1 MADDPARDAT
11 SRPSSPAEPSASAP
25 PADSPRLA
33 QVAVPLPL
41 PTALTYVVP
50 DHLAPRALPGARVR
64 VRVGRQ
70 RQVGVIVALTREVPA
85 GVPAGVKL
93 RPLDEV
99 LDREPVFPPDLLEL
113 AEFIASYYRA
123 PPGEVFRGMLPG
135 DLPPWGHQRL
145 RLTSA
150 GAIAPGRDP
159 IERAVV
165 ETLHQEG
172 RMTASDLEAH
182 LASPARREALG
193 LDLSGGLAGAL
204 PETLDRMAAAG
215 RLVIE
220 SRRPRTGARYLTA
233 VELGRVGQGSL
244 EELLEACGRSA
255 PGREVVELL
264 AALGRPATVGE
275 LTAEVGCTPAVVRR
289 LVKLGVLRQFS
300 QIERLSLAHQSLGWG
315 GDRSGPHGTRG
326 GDPAPIVLRA
336 DQAAAVEAIVAAVE
350 SEAFRPFLLVGMT
363 GSGKTEV
370 YLRAVAATL
379 ERGRSAILLVPE
391 IALVPALVREVAARF
406 GRRVAIVHSA
416 LGATER
422 HQEWER
428 IRRGEARVVVG
439 PRSALFAPVRNLG
452 LLVVDEEQDPA
463 YKQDSTPRYHGRDI
477 ALVRAQRAG
486 AAALL
491 VSATPSLESRLNSER
506 GKLSPLHLTQR
517 AGQGRLPEGILVDL
531 REEATAPRRPGEIA
545 FSETLQEEIRR
556 AAADG
561 DQMILLRNRRG
572 YAPVLL
578 CRACGE
584 DHRCDACGLPRTLH
598 RRRGMLICHYCGSA
612 TAVPTRCAACGEEAL
627 EAIGAGT
634 ERVEETFRE
643 LFPDIPVDVL
653 DRDTVRRKGGP
664 AAVLA
669 RFARGESQAL
679 VGTQMVSKGHHFP
692 GVALTAVLSADTY
705 LGFADFRA
713 VERTYTLLTQLAGRA
728 GRGERPGRVV
738 IQTYHPDH
746 YAIQAA
752 LNNDDQRFAAEEM
765 RFRRVF
771 HYPPYTR
778 LVQILVR
785 DEDRERAEAQAE
797 EIARAVNRVRKHNPR
812 ARETRVAGPAP
823 APFERLRNQWRF
835 QILLRHPS
843 IGTLHELL
851 DAALTEKLPA
861 SVVVDVDPYQLL

>member
-1 MADDPARDAT
+1 MSD
-11 SRPSSPAEPSASAP
+11 SSPPTQQPPEGPRRSASRTGDPPEHPTERAAEPVAELTP
-25 PADSPRLA
+25 HLA

-41 PTALTYVVP
+41 PTALTYEVP
-50 DHLAPRALPGARVR
+50 EHLVARARPGARVR

-70 RQVGVIVALTREVPA
+70 RQVGVIVALADEAPS
-85 GVPAGVKL
+85 GVKT
-93 RPLDEV
+93 RPIDEV
-99 LDREPVFPPDLLEL
+99 LDREPVFPEDLLAL
-113 AEFIASYYRA
+113 GAFVADYYRA
-123 PPGEVFRGMLPG
+123 PIGEVLRGMLPG

-150 GAIAPGRDP
+150 GAIAPGRDDL
-159 IERAVV
+159 ERAVV
-165 ETLHQEG
+165 EALREAG

-182 LASPARREALG
+182 LATGASTGRPAA
-193 LDLSGGLAGAL
+193 DL
-204 PETLDRMAAAG
+204 PEVLDRLAAEG
-215 RLVIE
+215 RIAIE
-220 SRRPRTGARYLTA
+220 SRRPRTGARYLSA
-233 VELGRVGQGSL
+233 VELAPGTL
-244 EELLEACGRSA
+244 EDLLDACGRSV
-255 PGREVVELL
+255 PGREVIALL
-264 AALGRPATVGE
+264 DALGRPATVEE

-289 LVKLGVLRQFS
+289 LVKLGILRRFT
-300 QIERLSLAHQSLGWG
+300 QIERLSLAHQSLE
-315 GDRSGPHGTRG
+315 RPG
-326 GDPAPIVLRA
+326 GDPVPFTLRP
-336 DQAAAVEAIVAAVE
+336 DQEAAVAAITAGVAAGVY
-350 SEAFRPFLLVGMT
+350 RPFLLVGMT

-379 ERGRSAILLVPE
+379 DRGRSAILLVPE

-406 GRRVAIVHSA
+406 GRRLAIIHSA

-439 PRSALFAPVRNLG
+439 PRSALFAPVRDLG
-452 LLVVDEEQDPA
+452 LVVVDEEQDPA
-463 YKQDSTPRYHGRDI
+463 YKQDQTPRYHGRDV

-491 VSATPSLESRLNSER
+491 VSATPSLESRLNAER
-506 GKLSPLHLTQR
+506 GKLAPLHLTAR
-517 AGQGRLPEGILVDL
+517 AGQGSLPEGVLVDL
-531 REEATAPRRPGEIA
+531 RQEASAPRRPGEIA
-545 FSETLQEEIRR
+545 FSERLQEEIR
-556 AAADG
+556 AAAAAG

-584 DHRCDACGLPRTLH
+584 DQRCDACGLPRTLH
-598 RRRGMLICHYCGSA
+598 RRRGILLCHYCGSA
-612 TAVPTRCAACGEEAL
+612 LPVPRLCPTCGEEAL
-627 EAIGAGT
+627 EPIGAGT

-643 LFPDIPVDVL
+643 LFPDIPADVL
-653 DRDTVRRKGGP
+653 DRDTVRRKGGA

-669 RFARGESQAL
+669 RFGRGETQAL
-679 VGTQMVSKGHHFP
+679 IGTQMVSKGHHFP

-738 IQTYHPDH
+738 IQSYHPEH

-752 LNNDDQRFAAEEM
+752 LTNDDERFAAEEM

-785 DEDRERAEAQAE
+785 DEDRERAEDAAQ
-797 EIARAVNRVRKHNPR
+797 EIARAIERHPR
-812 ARETRVAGPAP
+812 ARETRIAGPAP

-835 QILLRHPS
+835 QLLLRHPS
-843 IGTLHELL
+843 VRALHEIL
-851 DAALTEKLPA
+851 DASLPEKLPA
-861 SVVVDVDPYQLL
+861 TVVVDVDPYQLL

>member
-1 MADDPARDAT
+1 MSDRSANSERPGANPPDPVGGT
-11 SRPSSPAEPSASAP
+11 ESASVEP
-25 PADSPRLA
+25 EEHRPILA
-33 QVAVPLPL
+33 RVAVPLPL
-41 PTALTYVVP
+41 PTALTYAVP
-50 DHLAPRALPGARVR
+50 AHLAPRARPGVRVR

-70 RQVGVIVALTREVPA
+70 RQVGVLVDFAEAAPE
-85 GVPAGVKL
+85 GVTI
-93 RPLDEV
+93 RPLEEV
-99 LDREPVFPPDLLEL
+99 LDREPVFPGDLLEL
-113 AEFIASYYRA
+113 AEFIARYYRA

-159 IERAVV
+159 LERAVV
-165 ETLHQEG
+165 EALHAAG
-172 RMTASDLEAH
+172 RMTASDLQAH
-182 LASPARREALG
+182 LATGELGPAGTA
-193 LDLSGGLAGAL
+193 DL
-204 PETLDRMAAAG
+204 PEVLDRLAADG
-215 RLVIE
+215 RIVIE

-233 VELGRVGQGSL
+233 VELAKGSL
-244 EELLEACGRSA
+244 DDLLEACGRSV
-255 PGREVVELL
+255 PGREVVTLL
-264 AALGRPATVGE
+264 DALGRPATVQE

-289 LVKLGVLRQFS
+289 LIKLGVLRRFT
-300 QIERLSLAHQSLGWG
+300 QIERLSLAHQSLERI
-315 GDRSGPHGTRG
+315 GDE
-326 GDPAPIVLRA
+326 PAPFVLRG
-336 DQAAAVEAIVAAVE
+336 DQAAAVDAIVAGVE
-350 SEAFRPFLLVGMT
+350 AEAFRPFLLQGMT

-439 PRSALFAPVRNLG
+439 PRSALFAPVRKLG
-452 LLVVDEEQDPA
+452 LVVVDEEQDPA

-491 VSATPSLESRLNSER
+491 VSATPSLESRLNVER
-506 GKLSPLHLTQR
+506 GKLDPLHLTAR
-517 AGQGRLPEGILVDL
+517 AGQGSLPEGILVDL

-545 FSETLQEEIRR
+545 FSETLQEEIRQ
-556 AAADG
+556 AVADG

-598 RRRGMLICHYCGSA
+598 RRRGILLCHYCGAA
-612 TAVPTRCAACGEEAL
+612 TPVPKICPECGEEAL

-634 ERVEETFRE
+634 ERVEEAFRE

-653 DRDTVRRKGGP
+653 DRDTVRRKGGA

-669 RFARGESQAL
+669 RFGRGETQAL

-752 LNNDDQRFAAEEM
+752 LTHDDERFATEEM

-778 LVQILVR
+778 LVQVLVR
-785 DEDRERAEAQAE
+785 DEDRERAEALAE
-797 EIARAVNRVRKHNPR
+797 EIARGLQRERERNPR
-812 ARETRVAGPAP
+812 ARETRVVGPAP

-843 IGTLHELL
+843 IGALHALL
-851 DAALTEKLPA
+851 DAGLPEKLPG
-861 SVVVDVDPYQLL
+861 SVVIDVDPYQLL